1 MVELKPAQSP
11 LHPVADTSVRWND
24 TTNLSSAT
32 TWSPALVLQAS
43 DDMTLQPSHRANCFF
58 RKTSQCLFT
67 WISGGMVANQSQPV
81 LWLLAF
87 CLTAWMKC
95 KRWVCGCGFTSGSLW
110 VCWGPA
116 VSWCFPLIEDTT
128 VLLMGSLWKHRVTM
142 VTHTDFN
149 IKVLCKELGTWAQI
163 AIIHFFLALK
173 VVQERITKG
182 WKLKKQITTEN
193 VIHLSLVI
201 YFPSL
206 FSCVCRNYL
215 YIPTTIN

>member
-1 MVELKPAQSP
+1 MHTGSSVSATSEHLFKAIFYLRVYFMVWRNVLENGQIVQLFVWWWSFKPAQSP

-32 TWSPALVLQAS
+32 TLSPAWVLQAS

-58 RKTSQCLFT
+58 RKTPQCLFM

-87 CLTAWMKC
+87 CLTAWTKC

-110 VCWGPA
+110 VCWGPS

-149 IKVLCKELGTWAQI
+149 IKVLCKELGTWA
-163 AIIHFFLALK
+163 
-173 VVQERITKG
+173 
-182 WKLKKQITTEN
+182 
-193 VIHLSLVI
+193 
-201 YFPSL
+201 
-206 FSCVCRNYL
+206 
-215 YIPTTIN
+215 